1 MIYEIEI
8 GGRQHK
14 VEVLRTAAGLEVRL
28 DGEPVALDVL
38 QPEPDVLS
46 LLWEARSYEIR
57 RERAPE
63 GPLRLE
69 VNGQRVTAKVRDP
82 RSLRSRRAAGD
93 ILEGPQRLT
102 ASMPGKVVRI
112 LAPEGTQVEAGQ
124 GVLVVEAMKMQ
135 NEVKAPKAGVV
146 AKILA
151 QEGAAVNAGD
161 ALAIVE

>member
-1 MIYEIEI
+1 MIYEITIAGQQHRVEI
-8 GGRQHK
+8 SRG
-14 VEVLRTAAGLEVRL
+14 AAGMQVKL
-28 DGEPVALDVL
+28 DGEPVAVDLQ
-38 QPEPDVLS
+38 QPEADVLS
-46 LLWEARSYEIR
+46 LLWEGRSYEVR
-57 RERAPE
+57 RERAAE

-69 VNGQRVTAKVRDP
+69 IDGRRYSAEVRDP

-135 NEVKAPKAGVV
+135 NEVKAPKSGVV

-151 QEGAAVNAGD
+151 QEGSAVNAGD